1 MSTTPAVA
9 VGDAAATATATVG
22 SGVDECVVIVV
33 VSTWIQ
39 DLDGLE

>member
-9 VGDAAATATATVG
+9 VGDAAATATVG